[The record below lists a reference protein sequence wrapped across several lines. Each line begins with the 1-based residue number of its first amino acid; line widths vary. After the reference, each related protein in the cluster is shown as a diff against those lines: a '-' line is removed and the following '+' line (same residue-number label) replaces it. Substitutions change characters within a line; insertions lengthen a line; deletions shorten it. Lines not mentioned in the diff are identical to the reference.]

1 MQISVQIHL
10 CPFFIHPGNEL
21 FDLLEENRRKKKYCH
36 IPSALQSLCLRCLS
50 ASQTRSEAASGI
62 WYYFFFLCF
71 GSRRNECNSLWEED
85 GEGDRSLSL
94 AQKVYRPE
102 DQILS
107 LTNSKE
113 KEDCHFTK
121 NKVVTFIYND
131 KFIMYSD
138 SWRYHLIIID
148 SIAEA
153 VSE

>member
-71 GSRRNECNSLWEED
+71 GSRRNECNSLWREMGKKSED
-85 GEGDRSLSL
+85 YCLLGRCIIQKIIFSLLMS
-94 AQKVYRPE
+94 
-102 DQILS
+102 
-107 LTNSKE
+107 SKE
-113 KEDCHFTK
+113 KGDCHFTK
-121 NKVVTFIYND
+121 KYRNRLYIYRTF
-131 KFIMYSD
+131 
-138 SWRYHLIIID
+138 
-148 SIAEA
+148 
-153 VSE
+153 

>member
-71 GSRRNECNSLWEED
+71 GSRKNECNSLWEGNG
-85 GEGDRSLSL
+85 GEIRSLLL
-94 AQKVYRPE
+94 ARKIYCPE
-102 DQILS
+102 DQVFS

-113 KEDCHFTK
+113 KGDCHFTK
-121 NKVVTFIYND
+121 NQRSPLQIHC
-131 KFIMYSD
+131 I
-138 SWRYHLIIID
+138 L
-148 SIAEA
+148 
-153 VSE
+153 

>member
-71 GSRRNECNSLWEED
+71 GFRRNECNSLWKREGGEIRRLLLARKMYHPED
-85 GEGDRSLSL
+85 YLLSL
-94 AQKVYRPE
+94 MSRK
-102 DQILS
+102 
-107 LTNSKE
+107 SKE
-113 KEDCHFTK
+113 IA
-121 NKVVTFIYND
+121 FI
-131 KFIMYSD
+131 FIVHSNSRMPWHSCCEVC
-138 SWRYHLIIID
+138 II
-148 SIAEA
+148 
-153 VSE
+153 